1 MYCTKCGKKLEDG
14 EVCTCTQTGAAPQMR
29 PVQHTQQPVQPEKAD
44 QNIQAEHYT
53 SQSTQQ
59 PRQNSQSTQQP
70 GQSSQSARKTQH
82 TQSGSGAQQP
92 RYTQQPQYTGQGQ
105 SSQQSRYTQQAQY
118 TRQGQP
124 GQNPQSAPRS
134 VDTEKMKEKG
144 TEILAMLKEMA
155 LDAVDVLKRPVSKS
169 ELMAAEGSV
178 KPGLRLLIAKCVIF
192 LIMIMILFMRL
203 NSELDGILGLPYA
216 SAIILT
222 LLLTVGL
229 DSLEAW
235 LLKVLSGAFKCE
247 TSVNAMFSVVGVKAV
262 FGTVITVISAIL
274 MMASQGLGIAVFLA
288 ASLVVPFAEF
298 ASYRSVTDGDE
309 NKKVFAFAIVK
320 ICVIIAALL
329 VTYLLGKDMISSL
342 QGSSTY
348 YGMY

>member
-53 SQSTQQ
+53 SQRAQQPRQNSQSTQQ

-70 GQSSQSARKTQH
+70 RQNSQRT
-82 TQSGSGAQQP
+82 
-92 RYTQQPQYTGQGQ
+92 
-105 SSQQSRYTQQAQY
+105 QQSRYTQQAQY

-124 GQNPQSAPRS
+124 GQNSQSAPRS

-169 ELMAAEGSV
+169 ELMAADGSV

-288 ASLVVPFAEF
+288 ASFVVPFAEY
-298 ASYRSVTDGDE
+298 ASYRNVTDGDE

>member
-29 PVQHTQQPVQPEKAD
+29 PVQHTQQPEKAER
-44 QNIQAEHYT
+44 NIQAEHYT
-53 SQSTQQ
+53 SQSAQQPRQNSQSTQQ

-70 GQSSQSARKTQH
+70 RQNSQS
-82 TQSGSGAQQP
+82 
-92 RYTQQPQYTGQGQ
+92 TQQP
-105 SSQQSRYTQQAQY
+105 RYTQQAQY

>member
-1 MYCTKCGKKLEDG
+1 M
-14 EVCTCTQTGAAPQMR
+14 
-29 PVQHTQQPVQPEKAD
+29 
-44 QNIQAEHYT
+44 
-53 SQSTQQ
+53 
-59 PRQNSQSTQQP
+59 
-70 GQSSQSARKTQH
+70 
-82 TQSGSGAQQP
+82 
-92 RYTQQPQYTGQGQ
+92 
-105 SSQQSRYTQQAQY
+105 
-118 TRQGQP
+118 
-124 GQNPQSAPRS
+124 
-134 VDTEKMKEKG
+134 
-144 TEILAMLKEMA
+144 
-155 LDAVDVLKRPVSKS
+155 
-169 ELMAAEGSV
+169 
-178 KPGLRLLIAKCVIF
+178 
-192 LIMIMILFMRL
+192 IMIMILFMRL

-274 MMASQGLGIAVFLA
+274 MMASQGLGIGVFLA

-298 ASYRSVTDGDE
+298 ASYRNVTDGDE

-320 ICVIIAALL
+320 ICVIIVALL

>member
-82 TQSGSGAQQP
+82 TQSGSGAQQ
-92 RYTQQPQYTGQGQ
+92 
-105 SSQQSRYTQQAQY
+105 
-118 TRQGQP
+118 
-124 GQNPQSAPRS
+124 PRS

-274 MMASQGLGIAVFLA
+274 MMASQGLGIGVFLA

-298 ASYRSVTDGDE
+298 ASYRNVTDGDE

-320 ICVIIAALL
+320 ICVIIVALL

>member
-53 SQSTQQ
+53 SQRAQQPRQNSQSTQQ

-70 GQSSQSARKTQH
+70 S
-82 TQSGSGAQQP
+82 
-92 RYTQQPQYTGQGQ
+92 
-105 SSQQSRYTQQAQY
+105 YTQQAQY

-169 ELMAAEGSV
+169 ELMAADGSV

-288 ASLVVPFAEF
+288 ASFVVPFAEY
-298 ASYRSVTDGDE
+298 ASYRNVTDGDE

>member
-44 QNIQAEHYT
+44 RNIQAEHYT
-53 SQSTQQ
+53 SQRAQQPRQNSQSTQQ

-70 GQSSQSARKTQH
+70 
-82 TQSGSGAQQP
+82 
-92 RYTQQPQYTGQGQ
+92 
-105 SSQQSRYTQQAQY
+105 RYTQQAQY

-169 ELMAAEGSV
+169 ELMAADGSV

-288 ASLVVPFAEF
+288 ASFVVPFAEY
-298 ASYRSVTDGDE
+298 ASYRNVTDGDE

>member
-53 SQSTQQ
+53 SQRAQQPRQNSQSTQQ

-70 GQSSQSARKTQH
+70 RQNSQRT
-82 TQSGSGAQQP
+82 
-92 RYTQQPQYTGQGQ
+92 
-105 SSQQSRYTQQAQY
+105 QQSRYTQQAQY

-169 ELMAAEGSV
+169 ELMAADGSV

-288 ASLVVPFAEF
+288 ASFVVPFAEY
-298 ASYRSVTDGDE
+298 ASYRNVTDGDE

>member
-53 SQSTQQ
+53 SQRAQQ

-70 GQSSQSARKTQH
+70 RQNSQS
-82 TQSGSGAQQP
+82 AQQP
-92 RYTQQPQYTGQGQ
+92 RQNSQSTQQP
-105 SSQQSRYTQQAQY
+105 RYTQQAQY

-169 ELMAAEGSV
+169 ELMAADGSV

-288 ASLVVPFAEF
+288 ASFVVPFAEY
-298 ASYRSVTDGDE
+298 ASYRNVTDGDE

>member
-1 MYCTKCGKKLEDG
+1 MYK
-14 EVCTCTQTGAAPQMR
+14 
-29 PVQHTQQPVQPEKAD
+29 
-44 QNIQAEHYT
+44 
-53 SQSTQQ
+53 
-59 PRQNSQSTQQP
+59 RQ
-70 GQSSQSARKTQH
+70 
-82 TQSGSGAQQP
+82 
-92 RYTQQPQYTGQGQ
+92 
-105 SSQQSRYTQQAQY
+105 
-118 TRQGQP
+118 
-124 GQNPQSAPRS
+124 
-134 VDTEKMKEKG
+134 EKG

-216 SAIILT
+216 STIILT

-274 MMASQGLGIAVFLA
+274 MMASQGLGIGVFLA

-298 ASYRSVTDGDE
+298 ASYRNVTDGDE
-309 NKKVFAFAIVK
+309 NKKVFAFVIVK
-320 ICVIIAALL
+320 ICVIIVALL

>member
-53 SQSTQQ
+53 SQRAQQPRQNSQSTQQ

-70 GQSSQSARKTQH
+70 
-82 TQSGSGAQQP
+82 
-92 RYTQQPQYTGQGQ
+92 
-105 SSQQSRYTQQAQY
+105 RYTQQAQY

-169 ELMAAEGSV
+169 ELMAADGSV

-288 ASLVVPFAEF
+288 ASFVVPFAEY
-298 ASYRSVTDGDE
+298 ASYRNVTDGDE

>member
-29 PVQHTQQPVQPEKAD
+29 PVQYTQQPVQPEKAD

-53 SQSTQQ
+53 SQRAQQPRQNSQSTQQ

-70 GQSSQSARKTQH
+70 S
-82 TQSGSGAQQP
+82 
-92 RYTQQPQYTGQGQ
+92 
-105 SSQQSRYTQQAQY
+105 YTQQAQY

-169 ELMAAEGSV
+169 ELMAADGSV

-288 ASLVVPFAEF
+288 ASFVVPFAEY
-298 ASYRSVTDGDE
+298 ASYRNVTDGDE

>member
-53 SQSTQQ
+53 SQRAQQPRQNSQSTQQ

-70 GQSSQSARKTQH
+70 RQNSQST
-82 TQSGSGAQQP
+82 QQP
-92 RYTQQPQYTGQGQ
+92 RYTQQP
-105 SSQQSRYTQQAQY
+105 QY

-169 ELMAAEGSV
+169 ELMAADGSV

-288 ASLVVPFAEF
+288 ASFVVPFAEY

>member
-53 SQSTQQ
+53 SQRAQQPSQNSQSTQQ

-70 GQSSQSARKTQH
+70 
-82 TQSGSGAQQP
+82 
-92 RYTQQPQYTGQGQ
+92 
-105 SSQQSRYTQQAQY
+105 RYTQQAQY

-169 ELMAAEGSV
+169 ELMAADGSV

-288 ASLVVPFAEF
+288 ASFVVPFAEY
-298 ASYRSVTDGDE
+298 ASYRNVTDGDE

>member
-70 GQSSQSARKTQH
+70 GQSSQSTRKPQH

-92 RYTQQPQYTGQGQ
+92 
-105 SSQQSRYTQQAQY
+105 RYTQQAQY

-155 LDAVDVLKRPVSKS
+155 LDAMDVLKRPVSKS

-235 LLKVLSGAFKCE
+235 LLKVLSVAFKCE

-274 MMASQGLGIAVFLA
+274 MMASQGLGIGVFFA

-298 ASYRSVTDGDE
+298 ASYRNVTDGDE